1 MDQFLQQIFV
11 VIHQI
16 PVGKVSTYGAVAKM
30 AGYPGYARHV
40 GKALSNLPDGS
51 QLPWYRV
58 INSQG
63 KISLQGNDFIRQQ
76 QRLLAEGIEVSE
88 AGKISLRK
96 YQWQP

>member
-40 GKALSNLPDGS
+40 GKALGNLPDGS

>member
-58 INSQG
+58 INSLG

>member
-40 GKALSNLPDGS
+40 GKALANLPDGS

>member
-40 GKALSNLPDGS
+40 GKALGDLPDGS